1 MAKNRSKNSQDKD
14 DEMFVDVELDEG
26 TVTCKIITIFETG
39 GKDYIAVPP
48 LDKNGENKDGEVWIY
63 GHTEDP
69 DGTPHLHYI
78 EDDDEYERAS
88 DAFDEYLDNEQFDAM
103 P

>member
-1 MAKNRSKNSQDKD
+1 MAEENERLIETV
-14 DEMFVDVELDEG
+14 DEDGNVVRFELVDIVLVDEDEYGIMLPVDVETHDEDEA
-26 TVTCKIITIFETG
+26 IIMKLKKVDDDFIFE
-39 GKDYIAVPP
+39 
-48 LDKNGENKDGEVWIY
+48 
-63 GHTEDP
+63 
-69 DGTPHLHYI
+69 YI